1 MAIHNKVKQLYV
13 NAYSGIRSEVWW
25 LSLIM
30 LINRSGA
37 MVFPFMSIY
46 LTHHLHFTEIQA
58 GWILSSYGMGS
69 MVGVL
74 AGGWLADK
82 YGSFIVQFISQILSG
97 IGWLLL
103 SQVTMYEQLIFLVF
117 FQSMISDAFRPAN
130 NSSVTAFTDFH
141 NRTKSFSLNRM
152 AMNMGYT
159 VGPAIGGIFATISYT
174 WLFWGDGMSCIISAF
189 FFIFLFRR
197 HFFDKDKK
205 SQENN
210 ANQLLK
216 QSNPLKDSL
225 FLCFTGCTILFGTLF
240 FQLLFTLPV
249 YYANIYKINEAY
261 IGTLLAINGF
271 FVFFTE
277 MTFVYLI
284 GNRINHQKLIVVG
297 IVVTGISFYM
307 LNWIIHPAWL
317 ILSMVVISVGEIMT
331 MPFIQTYVANRAPQG
346 GLGRYL
352 AFYSFAY
359 SVSLIIAPLIGMWT
373 IKTYGFTI
381 LWDGAMVIA
390 VITALLFYILFK
402 IDNAKKMQLASTKN
416 EEPIH

>member
-1 MAIHNKVKQLYV
+1 
-13 NAYSGIRSEVWW
+13 
-25 LSLIM
+25 M

-117 FQSMISDAFRPAN
+117 FQSMISDAFRPTN

-240 FQLLFTLPV
+240 SNYCLRYRYIMLIFIRLMKL
-249 YYANIYKINEAY
+249 
-261 IGTLLAINGF
+261 IGTTCHQWF
-271 FVFFTE
+271 FC
-277 MTFVYLI
+277 
-284 GNRINHQKLIVVG
+284 
-297 IVVTGISFYM
+297 
-307 LNWIIHPAWL
+307 
-317 ILSMVVISVGEIMT
+317 
-331 MPFIQTYVANRAPQG
+331 
-346 GLGRYL
+346 
-352 AFYSFAY
+352 
-359 SVSLIIAPLIGMWT
+359 
-373 IKTYGFTI
+373 
-381 LWDGAMVIA
+381 
-390 VITALLFYILFK
+390 LFY
-402 IDNAKKMQLASTKN
+402 
-416 EEPIH
+416 